1 MTTLKRYASV
11 DSLKK
16 TYSWSE
22 SMWRSPGGEYCVCV
36 QSEGSGLRGAAVDTV
51 HSTKK
56 EVQRLENPHSPLM
69 SPQGR
74 GRHPCKHTHTHTHFP
89 ESLHVST
96 HTVQQDPKTTG
107 KLLVWDLRLPWVSL
121 MTACSHAFI
130 LGTLTSAHL
139 HIKHQHMLER
149 VHMHHCHTHTREMCE
164 WINSC
169 CSSSREWVATNSQQQ
184 DL

>member
-1 MTTLKRYASV
+1 MCVGVCVRPKWGIRAQGSCGRHCPLNQ
-11 DSLKK
+11 
-16 TYSWSE
+16 E
-22 SMWRSPGGEYCVCV
+22 RSPEVGK
-36 QSEGSGLRGAAVDTV
+36 
-51 HSTKK
+51 STQPTDVASR
-56 EVQRLENPHSPLM
+56 ERETSMQ
-69 SPQGR
+69 
-74 GRHPCKHTHTHTHFP
+74 THTHTHI
-89 ESLHVST
+89 SLNPYMSAHT
-96 HTVQQDPKTTG
+96 LTVQQDPKTTG